1 MIHTGRIRR
10 HINRGEAARRSTPNV
25 AYSRVRRHGHNR
37 LVIIPG
43 ANETMRN
50 IDFETTV
57 SRRSLLLSGLSATAL
72 VVGRRLLGQA
82 ASEPASTGG
91 AGDLVIR
98 NARVLDAEAPLGA
111 LGAFQTA
118 SEHFFVRS
126 HLALPAQLPLPWSL
140 TIDGE
145 VGQPVTVSLDEI
157 RRMGAQTRA
166 VTLECAGNGR
176 GLFHLPNTTGV
187 QWERGAVSTA
197 TWTGVPLGTL
207 LETARPRDTAA
218 HFWMG
223 AVDRA
228 PLATVPPFLR
238 SLPRAVAMGDAF
250 VAYEM
255 NGGPIPLLHGGPLRL
270 VVPGWFGMACTKWLT
285 DIHAR
290 PIESDNYFMSK
301 GYRYADQ
308 SPVTTMRVKSVIASP
323 IDGAQVRGTQLVATG
338 QAWSGA
344 GSGGI
349 RQVDVSSD
357 GGRSWLPARLV
368 GAEQPGAWR
377 TWEADIALP
386 STGPHSLMARAT
398 DRLGAVQPI
407 AATANPG
414 GYGNNSIH
422 EVRFYAVHA

>member
-1 MIHTGRIRR
+1 
-10 HINRGEAARRSTPNV
+10 
-25 AYSRVRRHGHNR
+25 
-37 LVIIPG
+37 
-43 ANETMRN
+43 MRN
-50 IDFETTV
+50 IDVETTV

-72 VVGRRLLGQA
+72 VVGRRLLGQM
-82 ASEPASTGG
+82 ASQHQATGG
-91 AGDLVIR
+91 ATDLVIR

-111 LGAFQTA
+111 LGTFQTDA
-118 SEHFFVRS
+118 EHFFVRS
-126 HLALPAQLPLPWSL
+126 HLALPAQLPLAWSL

-145 VGQPVTVSLDEI
+145 VDQPVTLSLDEI
-157 RRMGAQTRA
+157 RRMSAQTRA

-197 TWTGVPLGTL
+197 TWTGVPLGAL
-207 LETARPRDTAA
+207 LETARPRAPAA

-223 AVDRA
+223 ALDRA
-228 PLATVPPFLR
+228 PLATVPPFFR
-238 SLPRAVAMGDAF
+238 SLPRAVAMGDAL

-285 DIHAR
+285 NIHAR
-290 PIESDNYFMSK
+290 TTESDNYFMSK

-323 IDGAQVRGTQLVATG
+323 TEGARVRGTSLVARG

-357 GGRSWLPARLV
+357 GGRSWRPARLV
-368 GAEQPGAWR
+368 GTEQPGAWR
-377 TWEADIALP
+377 TWEADITVA
-386 STGPHSLMARAT
+386 STGPQSLMARAT

-407 AATANPG
+407 APAANPG

-422 EVRFYAVHA
+422 EVRFNAEHA